1 MNFHKPFNLPK
12 LMVAP
17 NGSKRMKID
26 HESIPITIDEICST
40 AKACYNSGAE
50 ALHFHVRNK
59 DGLHVLDSGLYNE
72 ALAELNLIVPKMHLQ
87 ITTEAIGIYSPE
99 QMRNLIYNVDTPGI
113 SIGIKEMIPSENPTD
128 EDIKVYKYLVEKET
142 KIQHIFYFPEELEI
156 LSKLIKVAELPNE
169 NTWCMF
175 TIGHYTG
182 RKSDPNLIPM
192 FLNSKKKNQINGD
205 WAVCAFSVEEKEC
218 IKKAINLNG
227 NIRVGFENS
236 IHMFDGSVAL
246 NNESK
251 VKEVFEYIN

>member
-1 MNFHKPFNLPK
+1 MSEYKPHNLPK

-17 NGSKRMKID
+17 NGSRRMKKD
-26 HESIPITIDEICST
+26 HKHIPMSINEICIT
-40 AKACYNSGAE
+40 ARKCFLAGAG
-50 ALHFHVRNK
+50 AIHFHVRNEK
-59 DGLHVLDSGLYNE
+59 GFHVLDSGLYKE
-72 ALAELNLIVPKMHLQ
+72 ALAELSLIVPKMHLQ

-99 QMRNLIYNVDTPGI
+99 QMRNLIYNIDTPGI
-113 SIGIKEMIPSENPTD
+113 SIGIKEMIPSGNPTD

-142 KIQHIFYFPEELEI
+142 KIQHICYFPEELEI
-156 LSKLIKVAELPNE
+156 LSKLIKVAELPNQ

-182 RKSDPNLIPM
+182 RKSDPSLIPK
-192 FLNSKKKNQINGD
+192 FLDSKKKNQINGD

-218 IKKAINLNG
+218 IKKAIGLNG

-236 IHMFDGSVAL
+236 IHMLDGSVAL

-251 VKEVFEYIN
+251 VKEVIEFIN

>member
-1 MNFHKPFNLPK
+1 MSDYKPFNLPK

-26 HESIPITIDEICST
+26 HESIPITIGEICST

-50 ALHFHVRNK
+50 ALHFHVRNN
-59 DGLHVLDSGLYNE
+59 DGLHVLDSGLYKE

-99 QMRNLIYNVDTPGI
+99 HMRNLIYNVDTPGI
-113 SIGIKEMIPSENPTD
+113 SIGIKEMIPSGNPTD

-142 KIQHIFYFPEELEI
+142 KIQHICYFPEELEI

-182 RKSDPNLIPM
+182 RKSDPKLIPM
-192 FLNSKKKNQINGD
+192 FLDSKKKNQINGD

-227 NIRVGFENS
+227 KIRVGFENS

-246 NNESK
+246 NNEAK

>member
-1 MNFHKPFNLPK
+1 MNFYKPFNLPK

-26 HESIPITIDEICST
+26 HESIPITIGEICST

-50 ALHFHVRNK
+50 ALHFHVRNN
-59 DGLHVLDSGLYNE
+59 DGLHVLDSGLYKE

-99 QMRNLIYNVDTPGI
+99 HMRNLIYNVDAPGI
-113 SIGIKEMIPSENPTD
+113 SIGIKEMIPSGNPTD
-128 EDIKVYKYLVEKET
+128 EDIKVYKYLVEKNT
-142 KIQHIFYFPEELEI
+142 KIQHICYFPEELEI
-156 LSKLIKVAELPNE
+156 LSKLIEVAELPNE

-175 TIGHYTG
+175 AIGHYTG

-192 FLNSKKKNQINGD
+192 FLDSKKKNQINGD
-205 WAVCAFSVEEKEC
+205 WAICAFSIEEKEC
-218 IKKAINLNG
+218 IKKAISLNG

-236 IHMFDGSVAL
+236 IHMFDGSIAL

>member
-1 MNFHKPFNLPK
+1 MNFYKPFNLPK

-26 HESIPITIDEICST
+26 HESIPITISEICST

-50 ALHFHVRNK
+50 AIHFHVRNN
-59 DGLHVLDSGLYNE
+59 DGLHVLDSGLYKE

-99 QMRNLIYNVDTPGI
+99 HMRNLIYNVDTPGI
-113 SIGIKEMIPSENPTD
+113 SIGIKEMIPSGNPTD

-142 KIQHIFYFPEELEI
+142 KIQHICYFPEELEI
-156 LSKLIKVAELPNE
+156 LSKLIKVAKLPNE

-182 RKSDPNLIPM
+182 RKSDPNLMPM
-192 FLNSKKKNQINGD
+192 FLNSKKKNRVNGD
-205 WAVCAFSVEEKEC
+205 CAICAFCSEEKEC

>member
-1 MNFHKPFNLPK
+1 MNFYKPFNLPK

-26 HESIPITIDEICST
+26 HESIPITISEICST

-50 ALHFHVRNK
+50 ALHFHVRNN
-59 DGLHVLDSGLYNE
+59 DGLHVLDSGLYK

-99 QMRNLIYNVDTPGI
+99 HMRNLIYNVDTPGI
-113 SIGIKEMIPSENPTD
+113 SIGIKEMIPSGNPTD

-142 KIQHIFYFPEELEI
+142 KIQHICYFPEELEI

-192 FLNSKKKNQINGD
+192 FLNSKKKNRVNGD
-205 WAVCAFSVEEKEC
+205 WAICAFSVEEKEC
-218 IKKAINLNG
+218 IKKAISLNG

-251 VKEVFEYIN
+251 VKEVLEYIN

>member
-1 MNFHKPFNLPK
+1 MNFYKPFNLPK

-26 HESIPITIDEICST
+26 HESIPITISEICST
-40 AKACYNSGAE
+40 AKACYNSGAV

-59 DGLHVLDSGLYNE
+59 DGLHVLDSGLYKE

-99 QMRNLIYNVDTPGI
+99 QMRNLIYNLDTPGI
-113 SIGIKEMIPSENPTD
+113 SIGIKEMIPSGNPTD

-142 KIQHIFYFPEELEI
+142 KIQHICYFPEELEI

-192 FLNSKKKNQINGD
+192 FLDSKKKSQINGD
-205 WAVCAFSVEEKEC
+205 WAICAFSVEEKEC
-218 IKKAINLNG
+218 IKKVINLNG

-236 IHMFDGSVAL
+236 INMFDGSVAL

>member
-1 MNFHKPFNLPK
+1 MNFYKPFNLPK

-26 HESIPITIDEICST
+26 HESIPITIGEICST
-40 AKACYNSGAE
+40 AKAFYNSGAE
-50 ALHFHVRNK
+50 SLHFHVRNK
-59 DGLHVLDSGLYNE
+59 DGLHVLDSGLYKE

-113 SIGIKEMIPSENPTD
+113 SIGIKEMIPSGNPTD

-142 KIQHIFYFPEELEI
+142 KIQHICYFPEELEI

-192 FLNSKKKNQINGD
+192 FLDSKKKNQINGD

-251 VKEVFEYIN
+251 VKEVLKYIN

>member
-1 MNFHKPFNLPK
+1 
-12 LMVAP
+12 
-17 NGSKRMKID
+17 
-26 HESIPITIDEICST
+26 
-40 AKACYNSGAE
+40 
-50 ALHFHVRNK
+50 
-59 DGLHVLDSGLYNE
+59 
-72 ALAELNLIVPKMHLQ
+72 MHLQ

-113 SIGIKEMIPSENPTD
+113 SIGIKEMIPSGKPTD

-142 KIQHIFYFPEELEI
+142 KIQHICYFPEELEI

-182 RKSDPNLIPM
+182 RKSDPNLIPI
-192 FLNSKKKNQINGD
+192 FLDSKKKNQINGD
-205 WAVCAFSVEEKEC
+205 WAICAFSVEEKEC

-251 VKEVFEYIN
+251 VKEVLKYIN

>member
-1 MNFHKPFNLPK
+1 MNFYKPFNLPK

-26 HESIPITIDEICST
+26 HESIPITIGEICST

-50 ALHFHVRNK
+50 ALHFHVRNN
-59 DGLHVLDSGLYNE
+59 DGLHVLDSGLYKE

-99 QMRNLIYNVDTPGI
+99 HMRNLIYNVDTPGI
-113 SIGIKEMIPSENPTD
+113 SIGIKEMIPSGNPTD

-142 KIQHIFYFPEELEI
+142 KIQHICYFPEELEI

-175 TIGHYTG
+175 TIGDYTG

-192 FLNSKKKNQINGD
+192 FLDSKKKNQINGD

-246 NNESK
+246 NNESI

>member
-1 MNFHKPFNLPK
+1 MNFYKPSNLPK

-17 NGSKRMKID
+17 NGSKKMKID
-26 HESIPITIDEICST
+26 HESIPITISEICST

-50 ALHFHVRNK
+50 AIHFHVRNN
-59 DGLHVLDSGLYNE
+59 DGLHVLDPGLYKE
-72 ALAELNLIVPKMHLQ
+72 ALTELNLIVPKMHLQ

-99 QMRNLIYNVDTPGI
+99 HMRNLIYNVDTPGI
-113 SIGIKEMIPSENPTD
+113 SIGIKEMIPSGNPTD

-192 FLNSKKKNQINGD
+192 FLDSKKKNKINGD
-205 WAVCAFSVEEKEC
+205 WAVCAFNVEEKEC

-236 IHMFDGSVAL
+236 IHMFDGSIAL

-251 VKEVFEYIN
+251 VKEVLEYIN

>member
-1 MNFHKPFNLPK
+1 MNFYKPFNLPK

-26 HESIPITIDEICST
+26 HESIPITIGEICST

-50 ALHFHVRNK
+50 AIHFHVRNN
-59 DGLHVLDSGLYNE
+59 DGLHVLDSGLYKE

-99 QMRNLIYNVDTPGI
+99 HMRNLIYNVDTPGI
-113 SIGIKEMIPSENPTD
+113 SIGIKEMIPSGNPTD

-142 KIQHIFYFPEELEI
+142 KIQHICYFPEELEI

-182 RKSDPNLIPM
+182 RKSDPKLIPM
-192 FLNSKKKNQINGD
+192 FLDSKKKNQINGD
-205 WAVCAFSVEEKEC
+205 WAICAFSVEEKEC
-218 IKKAINLNG
+218 IKKAISLNG

-236 IHMFDGSVAL
+236 IHMFDGRVAL

>member
-1 MNFHKPFNLPK
+1 MNFYKPFNLPK

-26 HESIPITIDEICST
+26 HENIPITIDEICST

-50 ALHFHVRNK
+50 ALHFHVRNN
-59 DGLHVLDSGLYNE
+59 DGLHVLDSGLYKE

-87 ITTEAIGIYSPE
+87 ITTESIGIYSPE

-113 SIGIKEMIPSENPTD
+113 SIGIKEMIPSTKPTV
-128 EDIKVYKYLVEKET
+128 EDIKVYKYLVEKGT
-142 KIQHIFYFPEELEI
+142 KIQHICYFPEELEI
-156 LSKLIKVAELPNE
+156 LSKLIKVAELPNK

-182 RKSDPNLIPM
+182 RKSNPNLIPM
-192 FLNSKKKNQINGD
+192 FLDSKKKNQINGD
-205 WAVCAFSVEEKEC
+205 WAICAFSVEEKEC
-218 IKKAINLNG
+218 IKKAISLNG

-236 IHMFDGSVAL
+236 IHMFDGSMAL

-251 VKEVFEYIN
+251 VKEVLEYIN

>member
-1 MNFHKPFNLPK
+1 MNFYKPFNLPK

-26 HESIPITIDEICST
+26 HESIPITIGEICST

-50 ALHFHVRNK
+50 AIHFHVRNN
-59 DGLHVLDSGLYNE
+59 DGLHVLDSGLYKE

-99 QMRNLIYNVDTPGI
+99 HMRNLIYNVDTPGI
-113 SIGIKEMIPSENPTD
+113 SIGIKEIIPSGNPTG

-142 KIQHIFYFPEELEI
+142 KIQHICYFPEELEI

-192 FLNSKKKNQINGD
+192 FLDSKKKNQINGD
-205 WAVCAFSVEEKEC
+205 WAICAFSVEEKEC
-218 IKKAINLNG
+218 IKKAISLNG

>member
-1 MNFHKPFNLPK
+1 MNFYQPFSLPK

-17 NGSKRMKID
+17 NGSRRMKTD
-26 HESIPITIDEICST
+26 HESIPITIDEICKT

-50 ALHFHVRNK
+50 ALHFHVRDN
-59 DGLHVLDSGLYNE
+59 DGLHVLDAGLYKE
-72 ALAELNLIVPKMHLQ
+72 ALRELESIVPKMHLQ

-99 QMRNLIYNVDTPGI
+99 QMRNLIYNVETPGI
-113 SIGIKEMIPSENPTD
+113 SIGIKEMIPSGNPSN
-128 EDIKVYKYLVEKET
+128 EDIKVYKYLVEKGT
-142 KIQHIFYFPEELEI
+142 KIQHICYFPEELKI

-182 RKSDPNLIPM
+182 RKSDPNLIPK
-192 FLNSKKKNQINGD
+192 FIDSKKKNGINGD
-205 WAVCAFSVEEKEC
+205 WAICAFSVEEKEC
-218 IKKAINLNG
+218 IKKAIGLNG

-236 IHMFDGSVAL
+236 IHMLDGNVAL

-251 VKEVFEYIN
+251 VKEVIEFIN

>member
-1 MNFHKPFNLPK
+1 MNFYKPFNLPK

-26 HESIPITIDEICST
+26 HESIPITISEICST

-113 SIGIKEMIPSENPTD
+113 SIGIKEMIPSGNPTD

-182 RKSDPNLIPM
+182 LKSDPNLIPI
-192 FLNSKKKNQINGD
+192 FLDSKKKNQINGD
-205 WAVCAFSVEEKEC
+205 WAICAFSIEEKEC
-218 IKKAINLNG
+218 IKKAISLNG

-236 IHMFDGSVAL
+236 IHMFDGSIAL

>member
-1 MNFHKPFNLPK
+1 MNFYKPFNLPK

-26 HESIPITIDEICST
+26 HESIPITIGEICST

-50 ALHFHVRNK
+50 ALHFHVRNN
-59 DGLHVLDSGLYNE
+59 DGLHVLDSGLYKE
-72 ALAELNLIVPKMHLQ
+72 ALAELNLVVPKMHLQ
-87 ITTEAIGIYSPE
+87 ITTEAIRIYSPE

-113 SIGIKEMIPSENPTD
+113 SISIKEMIPSGNPTD

-142 KIQHIFYFPEELEI
+142 KIQHICYFPEELEI
-156 LSKLIKVAELPNE
+156 LSKLIKVAKLPNE

-182 RKSDPNLIPM
+182 RKSDPNLIPI
-192 FLNSKKKNQINGD
+192 FLDSKKKNQINGD
-205 WAVCAFSVEEKEC
+205 WAICAFSVEEKEC
-218 IKKAINLNG
+218 IKKAISLNG

-251 VKEVFEYIN
+251 VKEVLKYIN

>member
-1 MNFHKPFNLPK
+1 MNFYKPFNLPK

-26 HESIPITIDEICST
+26 HESIPITIGEICST

-59 DGLHVLDSGLYNE
+59 DGLHVLDSGLYKE

-99 QMRNLIYNVDTPGI
+99 HMRNLIYNVDAPGI
-113 SIGIKEMIPSENPTD
+113 SIGIKEMIPSGNPTD
-128 EDIKVYKYLVEKET
+128 EDIKVYKYLVEKNT
-142 KIQHIFYFPEELEI
+142 KIQHICYFPEELEI

-192 FLNSKKKNQINGD
+192 FLDSKKKNQINGD
-205 WAVCAFSVEEKEC
+205 WAICAFSIEEKEC
-218 IKKAINLNG
+218 IKKAISLNG

-236 IHMFDGSVAL
+236 IHMFDGSIAL

>member
-1 MNFHKPFNLPK
+1 MDFYKPFNLPK

-26 HESIPITIDEICST
+26 HESIPITIGEICST

-50 ALHFHVRNK
+50 ALHFHVRNN
-59 DGLHVLDSGLYNE
+59 DGLHVLDSGLYKE

-99 QMRNLIYNVDTPGI
+99 HMRNLIYNVDAPGI
-113 SIGIKEMIPSENPTD
+113 SIGIKEMIPSGNPTD

-142 KIQHIFYFPEELEI
+142 KIQHICYFPEELEI
-156 LSKLIKVAELPNE
+156 LSKLIKVAKLPNE

-192 FLNSKKKNQINGD
+192 FLDSKKKNQINGD

-246 NNESK
+246 NNEAK

>member
-1 MNFHKPFNLPK
+1 MNFYKPFNLPK

-26 HESIPITIDEICST
+26 HESIPITIGEICST

-99 QMRNLIYNVDTPGI
+99 HMRNLIYNVDTPGI
-113 SIGIKEMIPSENPTD
+113 SIGIKEMIPSGNPTD

-192 FLNSKKKNQINGD
+192 FLDSKIKNQINGD
-205 WAVCAFSVEEKEC
+205 WAICAFSVEEKEC
-218 IKKAINLNG
+218 IKKAIGLNG

-236 IHMFDGSVAL
+236 IHMLDGSIAL

-251 VKEVFEYIN
+251 VKEVLEYIN

>member
-1 MNFHKPFNLPK
+1 MNFYKPFNLPK

-26 HESIPITIDEICST
+26 HESIPITIGEICST

-59 DGLHVLDSGLYNE
+59 DGLHVLDSGLYKE

-99 QMRNLIYNVDTPGI
+99 HMRNLIYNVDTPGI
-113 SIGIKEMIPSENPTD
+113 SIGIKEMIPSGNPTD

-182 RKSDPNLIPM
+182 RKSDPKLIPM
-192 FLNSKKKNQINGD
+192 FLDSKKKNQINGD

>member
-1 MNFHKPFNLPK
+1 MNFYKPFNLPK

-26 HESIPITIDEICST
+26 HESIPITIAEICST

-59 DGLHVLDSGLYNE
+59 DGLHVLDSGLFKE
-72 ALAELNLIVPKMHLQ
+72 ALTELNLIVPKMHLQ

-113 SIGIKEMIPSENPTD
+113 SIGIKEMIPSGNPTD

-142 KIQHIFYFPEELEI
+142 KIQHICYFPEELEI

-192 FLNSKKKNQINGD
+192 FLDSKKKNQIYGD

-236 IHMFDGSVAL
+236 INMFDGSVAL

>member
-1 MNFHKPFNLPK
+1 MNFYKPFNLPK

-26 HESIPITIDEICST
+26 HESIPITIGEICST

-50 ALHFHVRNK
+50 AIHFHVRNN
-59 DGLHVLDSGLYNE
+59 DGFHVLDSGLYKE

-99 QMRNLIYNVDTPGI
+99 HMRNLIYNVDTPGI
-113 SIGIKEMIPSENPTD
+113 SIGIKEMIPSGNPTND
-128 EDIKVYKYLVEKET
+128 DIKVYKYLVEKET
-142 KIQHIFYFPEELEI
+142 KIQHICYFPEELEI

-192 FLNSKKKNQINGD
+192 FLDSKKRNQINGD
-205 WAVCAFSVEEKEC
+205 WAICAFSVEEKEC
-218 IKKAINLNG
+218 IKKAIILIG
-227 NIRVGFENS
+227 NIRVGFENA
-236 IHMFDGSVAL
+236 IHMFDGSIAL

-251 VKEVFEYIN
+251 VKEVLEYIN

>member
-1 MNFHKPFNLPK
+1 MNFYKPFNLPK

-26 HESIPITIDEICST
+26 HESIPITIGEICST

-50 ALHFHVRNK
+50 AIHFHVRNN
-59 DGLHVLDSGLYNE
+59 DGLHVLDSGLYKE

-99 QMRNLIYNVDTPGI
+99 HMRNLIYNVDTPGI
-113 SIGIKEMIPSENPTD
+113 SIGIKEMIPSGNPTD
-128 EDIKVYKYLVEKET
+128 EDIKVYNYLVEKKT
-142 KIQHIFYFPEELEI
+142 KIQHICYFPEELEI

-192 FLNSKKKNQINGD
+192 FLDSKKKNQINGD
-205 WAVCAFSVEEKEC
+205 WAICAFSVEEKEC
-218 IKKAINLNG
+218 IKKAISLNG

-236 IHMFDGSVAL
+236 INMFDGSVAL

>member
-1 MNFHKPFNLPK
+1 MNFYKPFNLPK

-26 HESIPITIDEICST
+26 HESIPITISEICST

-50 ALHFHVRNK
+50 AIHFHVRNN
-59 DGLHVLDSGLYNE
+59 DGLHVLDSGLYKE

-99 QMRNLIYNVDTPGI
+99 HMRNLIYNVDTPGI
-113 SIGIKEMIPSENPTD
+113 SIGIKEMIPSGNPTD

-142 KIQHIFYFPEELEI
+142 KIQHICYFPEELAI
-156 LSKLIKVAELPNE
+156 LSNLIKVAKLPNE

-182 RKSDPNLIPM
+182 RKSDPRLIPM
-192 FLNSKKKNQINGD
+192 FLDSKKKNQINGD
-205 WAVCAFSVEEKEC
+205 WAICAFSNEEKEC
-218 IKKAINLNG
+218 IKKAISLNG

-251 VKEVFEYIN
+251 VKEVLKYIN

>member
-1 MNFHKPFNLPK
+1 MNFYKPFNLPK

-26 HESIPITIDEICST
+26 HEHIPMTISEICST

-59 DGLHVLDSGLYNE
+59 DGFHVLDSGLYKE
-72 ALAELNLIVPKMHLQ
+72 ALAELSLIVPKMHLQ
-87 ITTEAIGIYSPE
+87 ITTEAIGIYSPA
-99 QMRNLIYNVDTPGI
+99 QIRNLIYNVDTPGI
-113 SIGIKEMIPSENPTD
+113 SIGIKEMIPSGNPTD

-142 KIQHIFYFPEELEI
+142 KIQHICYFPEELDI
-156 LSKLIKVAELPNE
+156 LSKLIEVAELPNE

-182 RKSDPNLIPM
+182 RKSDPNLIPI
-192 FLNSKKKNQINGD
+192 FLDSKKKNQINGD
-205 WAVCAFSVEEKEC
+205 WAICAFNVEEKEC
-218 IKKAINLNG
+218 IKKAISLNG

-251 VKEVFEYIN
+251 VKEVLEFIN